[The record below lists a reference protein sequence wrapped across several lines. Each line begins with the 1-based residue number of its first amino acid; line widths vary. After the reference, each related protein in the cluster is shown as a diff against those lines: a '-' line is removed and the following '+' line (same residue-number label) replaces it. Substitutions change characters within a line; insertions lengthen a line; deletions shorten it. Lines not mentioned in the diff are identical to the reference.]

1 VKYYNQESEREVE
14 FEKLRSA
21 LLDETSAIEVANNP
35 MLWIDRRTFTNI
47 LTKIELFNLAKNV
60 QGSIVECGVYQGNGL
75 STYYH
80 LSSILEPVAFNRKI
94 IGFDTFEGFPGVSDS
109 DLSFIPDKHLSD
121 VNFQRLVKAVEI
133 NDMNRNLGHIPKI
146 ELVKGDATKTI
157 PQYLE
162 SHPELIISL
171 LYLDFDIYEP
181 TKIALKYLL
190 HLVPKGGVV
199 GFDELNQ
206 KKWQGESIA
215 MKEALNLS
223 RISLRKFEFDPHVS
237 YFVVE

>member
-1 VKYYNQESEREVE
+1 MRRAIH
-14 FEKLRSA
+14 L
-21 LLDETSAIEVANNP
+21 ETPATEVANNP

-47 LTKIELFNLAKNV
+47 LTKIEMFNLVRNV
-60 QGSIVECGVYQGNGL
+60 QGSIVECGVYQGNGS

-80 LSSILEPVAFNRKI
+80 LSSILEPVAFNRKV
-94 IGFDTFEGFPGVSDS
+94 IGFDTFEGFPGISDS
-109 DLSFIPDKHLSD
+109 DSSSIPKKHLSD
-121 VNFQRLVKAVEI
+121 VNFEALLRAVEI

-157 PQYLE
+157 PEYVK

-171 LYLDFDIYEP
+171 LYLGFDIYEP
-181 TKIALKYLL
+181 TKIPLEYLL
-190 HLVPKGGVV
+190 PLVPKGGII

-215 MKEALNLS
+215 LKEALNLS
-223 RISLRKFEFDPHVS
+223 RIRLRKFEFDPHVA

>member
-1 VKYYNQESEREVE
+1 MTYFNQESEREVE
-14 FEKLRSA
+14 FDKLRNA
-21 LLDETSAIEVANNP
+21 ILLETPAIEVANNP

-47 LTKIELFNLAKNV
+47 LTKIEMFKLVRNV

-80 LSSILEPVAFNRKI
+80 LSSILEPVAFNRRV

-109 DLSFIPDKHLSD
+109 DSSSIPRKHLSD
-121 VNFQRLVKAVEI
+121 VNFDTLVTAITI

-157 PQYLE
+157 PEYVK
-162 SHPELIISL
+162 SHPELIVSL

-181 TKIALKYLL
+181 TKIALEYLL
-190 HLVPKGGVV
+190 PLVPKGGVI

-215 MKEALNLS
+215 LKEAMNLS
-223 RISLRKFEFDPHVS
+223 TISLRKFEFDPHVS

>member
-1 VKYYNQESEREVE
+1 VKYFNQESEREVE
-14 FEKLRSA
+14 FDKQRRA
-21 LLDETSAIEVANNP
+21 LLQGVSAAEVANNP

-47 LTKIELFNLAKNV
+47 LTKVEMFNMVKNV

-80 LSSILEPVAFNRKI
+80 LSSILEPVAFNRKV
-94 IGFDTFEGFPGVSDS
+94 IGFDTFEGFPAVTNADS
-109 DLSFIPDKHLSD
+109 SSIPERHLSD
-121 VNFQRLVKAVEI
+121 VNYDLLIKVLEI
-133 NDMNRNLGHIPKI
+133 NDLNRNLGHIPKI
-146 ELVKGDATKTI
+146 DLVKGDATKTI
-157 PQYLE
+157 PEYVK

-181 TKIALKYLL
+181 TRIALEYLL
-190 HLVPKGGVV
+190 PLVPRGGVI

-206 KKWQGESIA
+206 KKWQGETIA
-215 MKEALNLS
+215 LKEVMNLS
-223 RISLRKFEFDPHVS
+223 KINLRKFGFDPHVS